1 MKRYISLA
9 SALMVGTVLA
19 QEKKT
24 TFTQEVVPVIAVAA
38 EAVQAVAD
46 AAVVTTAKARAVY
59 VSENTTEHDII
70 DSVET
75 SVEPQVQIVDQ
86 ATSVTSQDAGTSA
99 ESQSINVRVN
109 SATTANDPET
119 SVDTSADE
127 VQSHEAPTTEN
138 DAQTSEATSNV
149 DNLPV
154 ENDSYKSYKSQNGG
168 AAETSVETSANPETT
183 QEDAQEW
190 TSAETSANAD
200 TTPDEYDNNSVTS
213 HCEEQQYRDDVT
225 TENDIETSEGTS
237 AAEF

>member
-9 SALMVGTVLA
+9 SALLVGTVLA

-24 TFTQEVVPVIAVAA
+24 TFTQEVSPVVAVAVA
-38 EAVQAVAD
+38 TEAVQAVAD

-75 SVEPQVQIVDQ
+75 SVEPQVQIVDR
-86 ATSVTSQDAGTSA
+86 ATSVISQGAD

-109 SATTANDPET
+109 SATTENDPET

-138 DAQTSEATSNV
+138 DAYSQATSNV

-154 ENDSYKSYKSQNGG
+154 ENDSYKSYKSQNRGEV
-168 AAETSVETSANPETT
+168 ETSVETSANPETT
-183 QEDAQEW
+183 QEDNQEW

-200 TTPDEYDNNSVTS
+200 TTPAEYDNDSRTS
-213 HCEEQQYRDDVT
+213 HCE
-225 TENDIETSEGTS
+225 
-237 AAEF
+237 

>member
-9 SALMVGTVLA
+9 SALLVGTVLA

-24 TFTQEVVPVIAVAA
+24 TFTQEVSQVVAVAVA
-38 EAVQAVAD
+38 TEAVQAVAD

-75 SVEPQVQIVDQ
+75 SVEPQVQIVDR
-86 ATSVTSQDAGTSA
+86 ATSVISQGAD

-109 SATTANDPET
+109 SATTENDPET

-138 DAQTSEATSNV
+138 DAYSQATSNV

-154 ENDSYKSYKSQNGG
+154 ENDSYKSYKSQNRGEV
-168 AAETSVETSANPETT
+168 ETSVETSANPETT
-183 QEDAQEW
+183 QEDNQEW

-200 TTPDEYDNNSVTS
+200 TTPAEYDNDSRTS
-213 HCEEQQYRDDVT
+213 HCE
-225 TENDIETSEGTS
+225 
-237 AAEF
+237 